1 MIRIEEAIA
10 VYNASHEKKITK
22 QELGA
27 IIMPEHSASYSK
39 QLISN
44 WSNGKRLGAFKPVHA
59 LKICLTCGV
68 DPNFLLGWDEFRNKN
83 NKDHERADTD
93 NQRN

>member
-10 VYNASHEKKITK
+10 VYNARHENKMTK

-27 IIMPEHSASYSK
+27 IIMPDVKASYSK

-44 WSNGKRLGAFKPVHA
+44 WCSGKRLGAFKPIHA

-68 DPNFLLGWDEFRNKN
+68 DPNFLLGWDEFRNQIK
-83 NKDHERADTD
+83 
-93 NQRN
+93 